1 MEIGWDAGIVIA
13 ATALML
19 AALFAGTLAA
29 MNRQWLCR
37 VLVVARPVR
46 ILVQRTRPLTWI
58 HYDAHEADRH
68 DEAIRPRH
76 RRQ

>member
-1 MEIGWDAGIVIA
+1 MEIGWDAVIVIA

-19 AALFAGTLAA
+19 VALFAGTLAA
-29 MNRQWLCR
+29 MNRQRLCR
-37 VLVVARPVR
+37 ILVVARPAR
-46 ILVQRTRPLTWI
+46 MLVQRTRPLTWI
-58 HYDAHEADRH
+58 HDDAHEADRH